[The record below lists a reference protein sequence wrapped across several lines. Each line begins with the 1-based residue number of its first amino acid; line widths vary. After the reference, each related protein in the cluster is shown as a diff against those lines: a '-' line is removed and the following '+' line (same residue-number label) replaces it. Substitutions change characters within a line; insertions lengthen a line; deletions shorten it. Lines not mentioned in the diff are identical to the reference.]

1 MKNLKFVSLFI
12 LVGVVGCASYPAKSP
27 QASATTPTVKEDP
40 IKPTFNEKVSAL
52 NVDDYKTSGTC
63 PKDGAWNG
71 LDWKKILPMANACV
85 KSKDWRK
92 VENIGSYLGMHH
104 SLTPWGAYYMS
115 LAAEARKDL
124 PRAQWMM
131 ELALKKAPNEGLFH
145 YQLGRLY
152 WVNEDTVQALKELK
166 TASDNNPTLT
176 DAHWIVGQIALQKGS
191 FKEAEDYLN
200 KALDNNRNHWP
211 ALMAL
216 ATVKTK
222 GKDWA
227 AAELVLIK
235 AIRANPR
242 SLKARMALA
251 EIQELQLK
259 NLSSALQTYKETRQ
273 LVTSRKLDEKPGVN
287 LDEKIKTIE
296 QSLSAVSEQKKIS
309 ARKPTGEKKVAE

>member
-1 MKNLKFVSLFI
+1 
-12 LVGVVGCASYPAKSP
+12 
-27 QASATTPTVKEDP
+27 
-40 IKPTFNEKVSAL
+40 
-52 NVDDYKTSGTC
+52 
-63 PKDGAWNG
+63 
-71 LDWKKILPMANACV
+71 
-85 KSKDWRK
+85 
-92 VENIGSYLGMHH
+92 
-104 SLTPWGAYYMS
+104 
-115 LAAEARKDL
+115 
-124 PRAQWMM
+124 
-131 ELALKKAPNEGLFH
+131 
-145 YQLGRLY
+145 
-152 WVNEDTVQALKELK
+152 
-166 TASDNNPTLT
+166 
-176 DAHWIVGQIALQKGS
+176 
-191 FKEAEDYLN
+191 
-200 KALDNNRNHWP
+200 
-211 ALMAL
+211 MAL